1 MYSHIGSS
9 FGMFLAPPVLDLSC
23 IRTLDLHLA
32 CFLQLLC
39 WILVLFVHW
48 IFILHVSCTS
58 CVGSYLYSHIGSS
71 FGMFLA
77 PPVLD
82 LSCIRTLDLRLLCF
96 CSHFVDQ
103 AIDRIAGLYR
113 CATFSSSSET
123 SRPNE
128 AQHILLAF
136 IFVV

>member
-1 MYSHIGSS
+1 ML
-9 FGMFLAPPVLDLSC
+9 LAPPVLDLIC
-23 IRTLDLHLA
+23 IRT
-32 CFLQLLC
+32 F
-39 WILVLFVHW
+39 
-48 IFILHVSCTS
+48 
-58 CVGSYLYSHIGSS
+58 GSS

-103 AIDRIAGLYR
+103 AIDLVAGLYR

-123 SRPNE
+123 SRRNE
-128 AQHILLAF
+128 AQHILLAL